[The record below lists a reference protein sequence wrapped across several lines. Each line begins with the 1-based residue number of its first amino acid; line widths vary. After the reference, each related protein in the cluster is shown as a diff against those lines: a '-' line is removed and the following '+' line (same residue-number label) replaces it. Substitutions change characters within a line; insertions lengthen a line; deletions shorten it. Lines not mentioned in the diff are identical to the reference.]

1 MTAYGNNPNVPRLAA
16 RLREWE
22 AVRDTLVAE
31 DRKNWSTRAWMGK
44 RSYSKDL
51 WARVD
56 AALRKRL
63 ARLPGVPKRPR

>member
-22 AVRDTLVAE
+22 AVRDALMAE
-31 DRKNWSTRAWMGK
+31 DRKSWSTRAQMEK
-44 RSYSKDL
+44 RAYHEDL

-56 AALRKRL
+56 AELRK
-63 ARLPGVPKRPR
+63 K